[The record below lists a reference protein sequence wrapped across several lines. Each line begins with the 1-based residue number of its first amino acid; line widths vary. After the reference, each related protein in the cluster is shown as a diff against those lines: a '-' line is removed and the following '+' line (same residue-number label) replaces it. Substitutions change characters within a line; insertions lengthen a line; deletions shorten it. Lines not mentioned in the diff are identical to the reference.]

1 MSIRTPL
8 DPYLDRFT
16 MHRVTLCALVGLILW
31 ALALSLVGVLRYSV
45 VDIAGATVLATAV
58 TVGVNYTFA
67 RTLRATT
74 DVQSTV
80 ITALILVLVVPIGL
94 RDHSVFLAA
103 ASTVAAAS
111 KYIVTVDK
119 QHLFNPAMLAL
130 AALALLFPDLTA
142 TWWVGTAAMLPGV
155 IVSGVLVMLKTRRTE
170 VVLTFLIV
178 YAVIISVMEIADG
191 QSLATLADAWRLSV
205 VQSPLLFFAFIVM
218 TDPITIPSHRLVR
231 PAYVAFVALLYAAP
245 ELRFLPFGLVPEQAV
260 CIGNAVSFII
270 RPKYRLN
277 LRLKGKYKVG
287 ADTWAFQFG
296 LPQRV
301 SFTPGQFMEW
311 TVPHAGSDGRGTR
324 RYFTIASSPTEEDV
338 TIVMRV
344 PNPSSSYKRALVT
357 ASEGSPIIATRLA
370 GDFVLPRNLNRP
382 LAFIAGGVGIA
393 PFRSMVQYIL
403 DRGTRCDI
411 VLLYVNRHADE
422 ILFRET
428 FDPAAQL
435 GVRTVYVLTDREAT
449 GQDWK
454 GRLGHVD
461 PDMIKAEVPD
471 YQERTF
477 YLSGSQPMVQAAET
491 ALRKL
496 NVRRTRVRTD
506 YFDGSV
512 DVTESSL

>member
-16 MHRVTLCALVGLILW
+16 MHRVTLYALAGLILW
-31 ALALSLVGVLRYSV
+31 ALALSLVGVLRYSA

-67 RTLRATT
+67 RALRTTT
-74 DVQSTV
+74 DIQSTV
-80 ITALILVLVVPIGL
+80 ITALIVVLVVPIGL
-94 RDHSVFLAA
+94 RDHTVFLAA

-130 AALALLFPDLTA
+130 VALALLFPDLTA
-142 TWWVGTAAMLPGV
+142 SWWVGTASMLPGV
-155 IVSGVLVMLKTRRTE
+155 IVCGTLVMLKTRRTG
-170 VVLTFLIV
+170 VVLTFLGA
-178 YAVIISVMEIADG
+178 YAAIMSVAEIADSR
-191 QSLATLADAWRLSV
+191 SLAALADAWRLSV
-205 VQSPLLFFAFIVM
+205 VQTPLLFFAFIVM
-218 TDPITIPSHRLVR
+218 TDPITIPSHRLMR
-231 PAYVAFVALLYAAP
+231 PAYVAFVALLYATP
-245 ELRFLPFGLVPEQAV
+245 ELWLLPSGFVPEQAI

-311 TVPHAGSDGRGTR
+311 TVPHTEPDGRGQR

-344 PNPSSSYKRALVT
+344 PSPSSSYKHALVT
-357 ASEGSPIIATRLA
+357 ATDGSHVVAARLA
-370 GDFVLPRNLNRP
+370 GDFVLPRDLNRP
-382 LAFIAGGVGIA
+382 LGFVAGGVGIA
-393 PFRSMVQYIL
+393 PFHSMAKYIL
-403 DRGTRCDI
+403 DRGIRCDI
-411 VLLYVNRHADE
+411 VLLYASRHADE
-422 ILFRET
+422 ILFQET
-428 FDPAAQL
+428 FDRAAQF
-435 GVRTVYVLTDREAT
+435 GMRTLYVLTDTE
-449 GQDWK
+449 GVPKEWK
-454 GRLGHVD
+454 GKLGRINA
-461 PDMIKAEVPD
+461 DMIKTEIPD

-477 YLSGSQPMVQAAET
+477 YLSGSQRTVQAIET
-491 ALRKL
+491 VLRRL
-496 NVRRTRVRTD
+496 RVHRTRIRTD

-512 DVTESSL
+512 DA